1 MPSINVDKLIDI
13 LNDIQMR
20 LYSVWELSKNPEIT
34 VIIEQERERL
44 FKLITSL
51 ENYKDLVEWVQQYM
65 WVSLG

>member
-51 ENYKDLVEWVQQYM
+51 ENYKDLVE
-65 WVSLG
+65 

>member
-44 FKLITSL
+44 SKLVISL
-51 ENYKDLVEWVQQYM
+51 ENYKALLE
-65 WVSLG
+65 